1 MSDAGV
7 LAVDKTAGVTSFDA
21 VALVRRRLGLKR
33 VGHAGT
39 LDPDATGVLPILL
52 GEATK
57 LMPYLADQD
66 KAYVATL
73 RLGVVTDTGDLSGR
87 VLSTSAVGSV
97 DRAQIEAAARGFVG
111 RIKQVPPMYSAI
123 HHQGQRLYELAR
135 QGIEVPREPREVVI
149 HALDVEDVTG
159 ASVRLSIVCGKGTY
173 IRALAGDLGAALGCG
188 AAVERLV
195 RTRVGPFTLEAATS
209 WEVLSTAPAPALW
222 ARVQPAAATLAGWP
236 SIRLDSRAT
245 ERFEHGQ
252 PVEVAP
258 AGAADGTLDPRAR
271 GRRPD
276 ARSRGGRRSAGD
288 RPGRCG
294 SFMQIVRGLE
304 SFPPDA
310 RPSVVA
316 LGTFD
321 GVHLGHRAI
330 LGTAVTHAREAGL
343 QALACTFEQHPIEIL
358 QPARA
363 PRSITT
369 RRGAPGADRR
379 DRRRRRRRPELHPG
393 ARRRRA
399 GGLREGSAPRAP
411 PGATD
416 RRRVQSS
423 IRAGGPRRCRAPAR
437 AGEPARVP
445 GARRATPHGRGR
457 AGLVERGP
465 DRPAAG

>member
-1 MSDAGV
+1 MSDSGV

-195 RTRVGPFTLEAATS
+195 RTRVGPFTLEVATS

-222 ARVQPAAATLAGWP
+222 ARVQPALAGGKLFVA
-236 SIRLDSRAT
+236 SDN
-245 ERFEHGQ
+245 G
-252 PVEVAP
+252 AP
-258 AGAADGTLDPRAR
+258 AGAADGTLTRVHAAD
-271 GRRPD
+271 GRMLGVGEVVL
-276 ARSRGGRRSAGD
+276 GGRQTRPVRILHAD
-288 RPGRCG
+288 RPGPR
-294 SFMQIVRGLE
+294 V
-304 SFPPDA
+304 FPA
-310 RPSVVA
+310 
-316 LGTFD
+316 
-321 GVHLGHRAI
+321 
-330 LGTAVTHAREAGL
+330 
-343 QALACTFEQHPIEIL
+343 
-358 QPARA
+358 
-363 PRSITT
+363 
-369 RRGAPGADRR
+369 
-379 DRRRRRRRPELHPG
+379 
-393 ARRRRA
+393 
-399 GGLREGSAPRAP
+399 
-411 PGATD
+411 
-416 RRRVQSS
+416 
-423 IRAGGPRRCRAPAR
+423 
-437 AGEPARVP
+437 
-445 GARRATPHGRGR
+445 
-457 AGLVERGP
+457 
-465 DRPAAG
+465 